1 MGLANRTVE
10 DRGDAGG
17 LDRRRF
23 VDTHCCER
31 VNEPFVEA
39 GAGEVGGGRH
49 GGGGA
54 GTVRRAIARCAG
66 GFSETGMSRLYT
78 D

>member
-10 DRGDAGG
+10 DRGDTCS

-23 VDTHCCER
+23 VNPHCREC

-49 GGGGA
+49 GGGD
-54 GTVRRAIARCAG
+54 G
-66 GFSETGMSRLYT
+66 GVLGRFEE
-78 D
+78 